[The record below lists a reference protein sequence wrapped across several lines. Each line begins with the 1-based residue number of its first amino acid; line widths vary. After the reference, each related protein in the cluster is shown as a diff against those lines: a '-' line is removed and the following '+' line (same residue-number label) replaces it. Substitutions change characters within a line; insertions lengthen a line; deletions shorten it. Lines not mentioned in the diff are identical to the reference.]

1 MESAERSR
9 LLKISFFVW
18 DSLTLTEE
26 KCNLSIVYWGA
37 LLVLLPECGS
47 VLWECVCVVKTLLC
61 FCSSGS
67 GPLPAVTETLTAAED
82 LQTAS
87 QVTGPVGDPHT
98 AKLFIISLSPSH

>member
-1 MESAERSR
+1 MGGPFGAVTRVWER
-9 LLKISFFVW
+9 
-18 DSLTLTEE
+18 
-26 KCNLSIVYWGA
+26 IVR
-37 LLVLLPECGS
+37 VC
-47 VLWECVCVVKTLLC
+47 VCVCVVKALLC